1 MEKVTEEFVIA
12 IYDHLEGVH
21 ELIIRD
27 TGGLEEVRDKGGLY
41 HSSWK
46 IAEKI
51 NNNTGALKVASFIFY
66 ELAKKHHFNDGN
78 KRTATESVKIFLS
91 LNDFKLKTPENG
103 LIYISLKIA
112 NNEMGFEKLTKWL
125 EDNIESL

>member
-1 MEKVTEEFVIA
+1 MYRIVVPTFEEIVEINKGTENGRLLKETSLIHVVSRLEALRLSGDRKKDIIKAVA
-12 IYDHLEGVH
+12 ILWIEIIEGH
-21 ELIIRD
+21 PFL
-27 TGGLEEVRDKGGLY
+27 
-41 HSSWK
+41 
-46 IAEKI
+46 
-51 NNNTGALKVASFIFY
+51 
-66 ELAKKHHFNDGN
+66 DGN

>member
-1 MEKVTEEFVIA
+1 MYRILVPTFEEIVEINKGTENGRLLKETSLIHVVSRLEALRLSGDRKKDIIKAVA
-12 IYDHLEGVH
+12 ILWIEIIEGH
-21 ELIIRD
+21 PFL
-27 TGGLEEVRDKGGLY
+27 
-41 HSSWK
+41 
-46 IAEKI
+46 
-51 NNNTGALKVASFIFY
+51 
-66 ELAKKHHFNDGN
+66 DGN

-125 EDNIESL
+125 E

>member
-1 MEKVTEEFVIA
+1 MYRILVPTFEEIVEINKGTENGRLLKETSLIHVVSRLEALRLSGDRKKDIIKAVA
-12 IYDHLEGVH
+12 ILWIEIIEGH
-21 ELIIRD
+21 PFL
-27 TGGLEEVRDKGGLY
+27 
-41 HSSWK
+41 
-46 IAEKI
+46 
-51 NNNTGALKVASFIFY
+51 
-66 ELAKKHHFNDGN
+66 DGN

>member
-1 MEKVTEEFVIA
+1 MYRILVPTFEEIVEINKGTENGRLLKETSLVHVVSRLEALRLSGDRKKDIIKAVA
-12 IYDHLEGVH
+12 ILWIEIIEGH
-21 ELIIRD
+21 PFL
-27 TGGLEEVRDKGGLY
+27 
-41 HSSWK
+41 
-46 IAEKI
+46 
-51 NNNTGALKVASFIFY
+51 
-66 ELAKKHHFNDGN
+66 DGN